1 MALAVSDGVCVLGGV
16 IVVVATGFALAPAVV
31 GACIWACA
39 APIRPATS
47 KVAEST
53 VLMTNP
59 GLQPMWIMHICWVGN
74 NRMTVKGNSPV
85 MLSEKELGRYARHI
99 VLREVGGPG
108 QTAL

>member
-1 MALAVSDGVCVLGGV
+1 MGGV
-16 IVVVATGFALAPAVV
+16 IVVVATGFGLVPAVV

-59 GLQPMWIMHICWVGN
+59 GLQPMWIMHICLVCN
-74 NRMTVKGNSPV
+74 NCLPV
-85 MLSEKELGRYARHI
+85 QGD
-99 VLREVGGPG
+99 
-108 QTAL
+108 